1 MFYLACL
8 AEVSAVTMDGRNR
21 QGQRGIQ
28 WDNLMAKIYGSWW
41 YQNWYR
47 ILTIPP
53 RAAMARE
60 FHFPRI
66 WYPWLKFTQPDAF
79 LLDLQVLSTHP
90 HAYISTM
97 ARATLSQLY
106 PYDSPLANHSSW
118 PVLHNKLPVNPD
130 FFTFHKILVELRM
143 VTMWVIDECR
153 WKKRLEIS
161 RRRYLY
167 RYCDNVLKLWM
178 SSLASQEGG
187 ADDAQDGRIYQSAL
201 LLGYLILENHHNI
214 LRVTDSGEST
224 PMKAARCLMSLKR
237 WLDHSQGDD
246 QKISAMDLELRNSL
260 ALSIVSSTAA
270 YLQSAADTIKPGS
283 RLTRLE
289 RFEDD
294 ENTIYV
300 GMKHLEIPLLNLAA
314 QEWQIPSLQD
324 QAISALEAFYQIPG
338 HADFRLFPWELPESS
353 GLSDLL
359 AKLKSRATYSSSTNK
374 RVSALQAASKI
385 LNLVTDPLVARTFAF
400 NGLPALAEITGTMAQ
415 DESVDIRIA
424 ALTVFL
430 QTPVLYPSVSRPQGV
445 NQRALARPTSFLQPA
460 GQIHID
466 FHLPPDN
473 NLLESYATALADHSS
488 LLQAIQGAA
497 SPTSEEFIRKSIS
510 FIDMLQSSV
519 PKPDLPSSLFEK
531 GKYPAVLAMIASC
544 DDEKQEQAYFD
555 VRSSGEATEEMIRQ
569 VHASY
574 EALHDFCLEE
584 LGSRLGPFFYDHIA
598 DRAHMIYPSW
608 CLWIRNN
615 IMSHVFRREDSPI
628 DQ

>member
-1 MFYLACL
+1 MWAIPTGIALIWISMNILGNASLLQEDEIEEDVREVEALGWLINRAEDLQTLHEALMCLPALASSPLRHHSLLNDTHNILAILINTLVDPNDQQCLLGKSRWSRGVDQGYADEMDREGRLMFYLACL

-53 RAAMARE
+53 QAAMARE

-90 HAYISTM
+90 HAYIRTM

-106 PYDSPLANHSSW
+106 PYESPLANHSSW

-130 FFTFHKILVELRM
+130 FFTFHKILVELCM

-237 WLDHSQGDD
+237 WLDHSQGED

-270 YLQSAADTIKPGS
+270 YLQFAADTIKPGS

-338 HADFRLFPWELPESS
+338 HANFRLFPWELPESS
-353 GLSDLL
+353 GLSHLM
-359 AKLKSRATYSSSTNK
+359 AKLKSRATSSSNANK
-374 RVSALQAASKI
+374 RVSD
-385 LNLVTDPLVARTFAF
+385 VC
-400 NGLPALAEITGTMAQ
+400 
-415 DESVDIRIA
+415 
-424 ALTVFL
+424 
-430 QTPVLYPSVSRPQGV
+430 
-445 NQRALARPTSFLQPA
+445 TS
-460 GQIHID
+460 
-466 FHLPPDN
+466 
-473 NLLESYATALADHSS
+473 
-488 LLQAIQGAA
+488 
-497 SPTSEEFIRKSIS
+497 
-510 FIDMLQSSV
+510 
-519 PKPDLPSSLFEK
+519 
-531 GKYPAVLAMIASC
+531 SC
-544 DDEKQEQAYFD
+544 
-555 VRSSGEATEEMIRQ
+555 
-569 VHASY
+569 
-574 EALHDFCLEE
+574 
-584 LGSRLGPFFYDHIA
+584 
-598 DRAHMIYPSW
+598 
-608 CLWIRNN
+608 
-615 IMSHVFRREDSPI
+615 
-628 DQ
+628 